1 MTNILAIVIMSGA
14 TCISPV
20 EQSDALRL
28 TIAGKTPCA
37 IVIRAPV
44 ANPFK
49 LAQQPNEISTPPVKV
64 APKKVTRCNGGKV
77 IWFKKNGKRRY
88 RCG

>member
-1 MTNILAIVIMSGA
+1 MTNILAIVIFGGA

-28 TIAGKTPCA
+28 TIAGKVPCA
-37 IVIRAPV
+37 VVIREPV

-49 LAQQPNEISTPPVKV
+49 AAQMPNTITPAAAPAPPAFKYP
-64 APKKVTRCNGGKV
+64 PKKKA
-77 IWFKKNGKRRY
+77 KKKRKAKR
-88 RCG
+88 